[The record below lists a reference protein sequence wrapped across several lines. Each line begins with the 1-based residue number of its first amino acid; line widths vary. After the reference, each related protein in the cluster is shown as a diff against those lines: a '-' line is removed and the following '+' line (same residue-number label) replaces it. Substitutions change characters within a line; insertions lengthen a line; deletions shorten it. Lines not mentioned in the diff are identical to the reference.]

1 MGTYEETRGKGRE
14 NEEIAQEK
22 RGKVGKWKK
31 MRGTGRKKG
40 MIKLR
45 KLPRYAATYRAMERT
60 ARGFDIIINVA
71 ALSSSSS
78 KLTY

>member
-1 MGTYEETRGKGRE
+1 MGTYEETRGKGRK

-40 MIKLR
+40 MIK
-45 KLPRYAATYRAMERT
+45 
-60 ARGFDIIINVA
+60 
-71 ALSSSSS
+71 
-78 KLTY
+78 